1 MPPLPA
7 LPPFEALVTAHG
19 AAVLR
24 LCRAMVGVGDA
35 EDVWQETFIAALR
48 AYPASAEVRNREA
61 WLVAIAKNK
70 AIDHHRRS
78 GRLPIPSDPFGGSF
92 GSPAGSPSGS
102 LFTAAGD
109 RGGPWRGDSAPHDG
123 GDAVAQAVE
132 ARADATAVWA
142 ALAQLPPKQRE
153 AVVYHHLAGLRYA
166 AVAELL
172 GNSEA
177 AARRSA
183 ADGMKALRALLGTRK
198 GLNND

>member
-1 MPPLPA
+1 MPP

-48 AYPASAEVRNREA
+48 AYPASADVQNREA
-61 WLVAIAKNK
+61 WLVAIARNK

-78 GRLPIPSDPFGGSF
+78 GRLPIPSDPFGG
-92 GSPAGSPSGS
+92 P
-102 LFTAAGD
+102 FTSAAD
-109 RGGPWRGDSAPHDG
+109 RGGPWRGEGAQRDG
-123 GDAVAQAVE
+123 GDAVAHAVE
-132 ARADATAVWA
+132 TKDDATAIWA
-142 ALAQLPPKQRE
+142 ALAQLPLKQRE

-177 AARRSA
+177 AARRAA
-183 ADGMKALRALLGTRK
+183 ADGMKALRVLLGSRK
-198 GLNND
+198 GLDND